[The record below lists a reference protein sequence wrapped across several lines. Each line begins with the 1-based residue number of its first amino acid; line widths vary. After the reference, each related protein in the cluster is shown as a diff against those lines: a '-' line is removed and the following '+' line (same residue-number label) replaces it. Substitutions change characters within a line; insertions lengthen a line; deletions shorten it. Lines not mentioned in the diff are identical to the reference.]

1 MGSHEAGAQQGGS
14 HSFHFCP
21 RMADNP
27 EIWKAVAMADHFEKI
42 QKLADPIPGCPN
54 FRRVPGYKVYLC
66 GQPTADGFEKALE
79 KVCGTI
85 YPKDGKIIWFNL
97 RQEPSVYVNGQPLC
111 ARPPNKIGE
120 YAELGNVTRDKLK
133 EDEVEF
139 VRVCEGKMKDN
150 DGKLKFVD
158 VNKKENEVE
167 VKSIVTLHDVIEG
180 LKEKFPGLVHM
191 RIPICNSASPLEKD
205 FDTLCNTLVGSSI
218 NTPIILNDQVGLS
231 RATTASVAA
240 CMFKEFQLS
249 ASYEGLVETVPGMDL
264 GLLKMDRYKM
274 DPNKDALF
282 RGEFEVIKE
291 LVAELGADGEASKR
305 SATRVID
312 KNGPAKT
319 GGTGIKQLRENI
331 AESKLSYEIMDDAAQ
346 VFLKSKIMDNIAKY
360 FSLIVFT
367 AYMRQ
372 AAELARNSLSDEEK
386 SKNALSGGKTAIPG
400 DQLKITKTFAQ
411 FMEEHSKF
419 RQMVEEGKG
428 RLQWERDIPAAALA
442 NLENLATTD
451 FKANLGKII
460 HDIYQTAHTMFSD
473 MPQGDHK
480 KRAKYRF
487 ASKTL
492 MRILPADLKGEVEGL
507 IDKQSI
513 TLDLYD
519 ILGQCTWGQKKG
531 QISQE

>member
-1 MGSHEAGAQQGGS
+1 MGSPSQGLTSPG
-14 HSFHFCP
+14 HFG
-21 RMADNP
+21 RMPDNP

-42 QKLADPIPGCPN
+42 QKLPDPIPGVPN
-54 FRRVPGYKVYLC
+54 FRRVPGYKVYCC
-66 GQPTADGFEKALE
+66 GQPTAAALE
-79 KVCGTI
+79 TTLNKVCGEI
-85 YPKDGKIIWFNL
+85 YPKDKKIIWFNM
-97 RQEPSVYVNGQPLC
+97 RQEPTVYINGEPVC

-120 YAELGNVTRDKLK
+120 YAELGNVTSKQLE
-133 EDEVEF
+133 EDEAEF
-139 VRVCEGKMKDN
+139 VRVCEGQMKANDN
-150 DGKLKFVD
+150 KVKGVD
-158 VNKKENEVE
+158 VNKQEKEVE
-167 VKSIVTLHDVIEG
+167 VKTIVTLQESIAA
-180 LKEKFPGLVHM
+180 LLEKFPGLVHI
-191 RIPICNSASPLEKD
+191 RVPICNSASPNEVD
-205 FDTLCNTLVGSSI
+205 FDTITAPV
-218 NTPIILNDQVGLS
+218 ILNDQVGLS
-231 RATTASVAA
+231 RATTGSVAA
-240 CMFKEFQLS
+240 CLFKEFQIN
-249 ASYEGLVETVPGMDL
+249 ASFEGLVETVPGMDL
-264 GLLKMDRYKM
+264 NLLKMDRYAM
-274 DPNKDALF
+274 DMKKDALF

-291 LVAELGADGEASKR
+291 LVSILPDGEAAKR
-305 SATRVID
+305 ECDKVID

-400 DQLKITKTFAQ
+400 DQLKMKKTFVQ
-411 FMEEHSKF
+411 FMEEHGSLRK
-419 RQMVEEGKG
+419 MIDEGKG

-442 NLENLATTD
+442 NLESLATTD

-460 HDIYQTAHTMFSD
+460 HDLYQTAHTMFSD

-492 MRILPADLKGEVEGL
+492 MRILPQPLAKEIEAK
-507 IDKQSI
+507 IEQKSI
-513 TLDLYD
+513 TLDLYE
-519 ILGQCTWGQKKG
+519 ILGACTWGKA
-531 QISQE
+531 